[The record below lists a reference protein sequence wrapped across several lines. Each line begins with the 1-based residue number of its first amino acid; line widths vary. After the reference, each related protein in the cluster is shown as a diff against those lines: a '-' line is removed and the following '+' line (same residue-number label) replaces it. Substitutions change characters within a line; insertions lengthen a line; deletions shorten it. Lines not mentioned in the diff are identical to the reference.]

1 MADRDEMVRRQEALA
16 RFGEAALRS
25 DDVQEILTEACRL
38 VAKALDVSFAKVLE
52 IDRQTNEALV
62 RAGYGWDAGVVG
74 KVRLPLGERSSEAKA
89 INTSRPLITRN
100 IAEEERFEF
109 PNFMREHGVVALV
122 NVPVFVPG
130 GEPYGLLQVDSR
142 EPRDFG
148 DEDIAFLA
156 TYATIL
162 GPVIDRLH
170 KVSDLRQA
178 RDRNAMLLRELQ
190 HRVKNDLAVVQ
201 SIIRLRAKG
210 ASEEARNEL
219 RIVGERIETLRLLQ
233 DQLYSRPDVERVAM
247 RPYVQELLGNLA
259 AWHQGAAGA
268 VELRIDVAELELQPS
283 IAAALGLILNEFTTN
298 SFKYGFDGRPGIL
311 TVGLSPSSDDKL
323 VLRVAD
329 NGVGFAKQDANAR
342 RGTGMTLIDGLARQL
357 GGQANWSSEAGVRL
371 EVEFPLDGESQDG
384 AVVAYE

>member
-38 VAKALDVSFAKVLE
+38 VAEALDVNFAKVLE

-74 KVRLPLGERSSEAKA
+74 RVRLPLGERSSEARA
-89 INTSRPLITRN
+89 INTARPLITRN

-109 PNFMREHGVVALV
+109 PDFMRDHGVVALV

-178 RDRNAMLLRELQ
+178 RDRNAVLLRELQ

-233 DQLYSRPDVERVAM
+233 DQLYSRPDVDRVAI

-259 AWHQGAAGA
+259 AWHQGAAGS
-268 VELRIDVAELELQPS
+268 VELRVDVAELEVQPS
-283 IAAALGLILNEFTTN
+283 VAAALGLILNEFTTN

-323 VLRVAD
+323 VLRIAD
-329 NGVGFAKQDANAR
+329 NGVGFAKQDATAR
-342 RGTGMTLIDGLARQL
+342 RGTGMTLIEGLARQL
-357 GGQANWSSEAGVRL
+357 GGRTNWSSEGGVRL
-371 EVEFPLDGESQDG
+371 EVEFPLDGGSDDG
-384 AVVAYE
+384 ATVALE

>member
-38 VAKALDVSFAKVLE
+38 VAEALDVSFAKVLE

>member
-38 VAKALDVSFAKVLE
+38 VAEALGVDFAKVLE

-62 RAGYGWDAGVVG
+62 RAGYGWNAGVVG
-74 KVRLPLGERSSEAKA
+74 RVHLPLGERSSEAQA
-89 INTSRPLITRN
+89 INTARPLITRN

-109 PNFMREHGVVALV
+109 PDFMREHGVVALV

-142 EPRDFG
+142 EPRNFG
-148 DEDIAFLA
+148 EEDIAFLT

-170 KVSDLRQA
+170 KVSDLGQA

-210 ASEEARNEL
+210 ASEEVREEL

-233 DQLYSRPDVERVAM
+233 EQLYSRPDVDRVAI

-259 AWHQGAAGA
+259 AWHQGAAGP
-268 VELRIDVAELELQPS
+268 VELNIDVAELEVPPS
-283 IAAALGLILNEFTTN
+283 VAAALGLILNEFTTN
-298 SFKYGFDGRPGIL
+298 SFKYGFKGRLGIL
-311 TVGLSPSSDDKL
+311 TVGLSTSSDSRA
-323 VLRVAD
+323 VLRIAD
-329 NGVGFAKQDANAR
+329 NGAGFAKQDANAR
-342 RGTGMTLIDGLARQL
+342 RGTGMTLIDGLAQQL
-357 GGQANWSSEAGVRL
+357 GGQANWSSKAGVRL
-371 EVEFPLDGESQDG
+371 EVEFPLDGENG
-384 AVVAYE
+384 TRPTVE

>member
-1 MADRDEMVRRQEALA
+1 MADRDEMVRRQDALA
-16 RFGEAALRS
+16 RFGETALRS
-25 DDVQEILTEACRL
+25 DDLQEILTEACRL
-38 VAKALDVSFAKVLE
+38 VAEALGVSFAKVLE
-52 IDRQTNEALV
+52 IDHQTHEALV
-62 RAGYGWDAGVVG
+62 RAGYGWNAGVVG
-74 KVRLPLGERSSEAKA
+74 RVRLPLGERSSEAQA
-89 INTSRPLITRN
+89 INTARPLITRN

-109 PNFMREHGVVALV
+109 PDFMREHGVVALV

-148 DEDIAFLA
+148 EEDIAFLT

-170 KVSDLRQA
+170 KVGDLGRA

-210 ASEEARNEL
+210 ASEEVRNEL
-219 RIVGERIETLRLLQ
+219 RIMGERIETLRLLQ
-233 DQLYSRPDVERVAM
+233 EQLYSRPDVDRVAL
-247 RPYVQELLGNLA
+247 RPYVQELLENLA
-259 AWHQGAAGA
+259 AWHRGAGGL
-268 VELRIDVAELELQPS
+268 VELRIDVADLEAPPS
-283 IAAALGLILNEFTTN
+283 IAAPLGLILNEFTTN
-298 SFKYGFDGRPGIL
+298 SFKYAFKGRPGVL
-311 TVGLSPSSDDKL
+311 TVGLSASSDNRA
-323 VLRVAD
+323 VLRIAD
-329 NGVGFAKQDANAR
+329 NGVGFAKQNANAR

-371 EVEFPLDGESQDG
+371 EVDFTLDGKSENG
-384 AVVAYE
+384 ATR

>member
-1 MADRDEMVRRQEALA
+1 M
-16 RFGEAALRS
+16 
-25 DDVQEILTEACRL
+25 
-38 VAKALDVSFAKVLE
+38 
-52 IDRQTNEALV
+52 
-62 RAGYGWDAGVVG
+62 
-74 KVRLPLGERSSEAKA
+74 
-89 INTSRPLITRN
+89 RN
-100 IAEEERFEF
+100 
-109 PNFMREHGVVALV
+109 
-122 NVPVFVPG
+122 
-130 GEPYGLLQVDSR
+130 
-142 EPRDFG
+142 FG

-178 RDRNAMLLRELQ
+178 RDRNAVLLRELQ

-233 DQLYSRPDVERVAM
+233 DQLYSRPDVDRVAI

-259 AWHQGAAGA
+259 AWHQGAAGS
-268 VELRIDVAELELQPS
+268 VELRVDVAELEVQPS
-283 IAAALGLILNEFTTN
+283 VAAALGLILNEFTTN

-323 VLRVAD
+323 VLRIAD
-329 NGVGFAKQDANAR
+329 NGVGFAKQDATAR
-342 RGTGMTLIDGLARQL
+342 RGTGMTLIEGLARQL
-357 GGQANWSSEAGVRL
+357 GGRTNWSSEGGVRL
-371 EVEFPLDGESQDG
+371 EVEFPLDGGSDDG
-384 AVVAYE
+384 ATVALE

>member
-25 DDVQEILTEACRL
+25 DDLQEILTEACRL
-38 VAKALDVSFAKVLE
+38 VAEALGVNFAKVLE

-62 RAGYGWDAGVVG
+62 RAGYGWNAGVVG
-74 KVRLPLGERSSEAKA
+74 RVRLPLGERSSEAQA
-89 INTSRPLITRN
+89 INTARPLITRN
-100 IAEEERFEF
+100 IAEEKRFEF
-109 PNFMREHGVVALV
+109 PDFMREHGVVALV

-142 EPRDFG
+142 DPRNFG
-148 DEDIAFLA
+148 KEDIAFLT

-170 KVSDLRQA
+170 KVSDLGQA
-178 RDRNAMLLRELQ
+178 QDRNAMLLRELQ

-210 ASEEARNEL
+210 ASEEVRNEL

-233 DQLYSRPDVERVAM
+233 EQLYSRSDVDRVAL
-247 RPYVQELLGNLA
+247 RPYLQELLENLA
-259 AWHQGAAGA
+259 AWHRVAAEP
-268 VELRIDVAELELQPS
+268 VELRIDLANLEVPPSVAAP
-283 IAAALGLILNEFTTN
+283 LGLILNEFTTN
-298 SFKYGFDGRPGIL
+298 SFKHAFQGRPGIL
-311 TVGLSPSSDDKL
+311 TVGLSASSDGRA
-323 VLRVAD
+323 VLRIAD
-329 NGVGFAKQDANAR
+329 NGAGFAKQDANAR

-357 GGQANWSSEAGVRL
+357 GGQANWSSDAGVRL
-371 EVEFPLDGESQDG
+371 EVEFPLDGESG
-384 AVVAYE
+384 SRATVE

>member
-38 VAKALDVSFAKVLE
+38 VAEALDVNFAKVLE

-74 KVRLPLGERSSEAKA
+74 RVRLPLGERSSEARA
-89 INTSRPLITRN
+89 INTARPLITRN

-109 PNFMREHGVVALV
+109 PDFMRDHGVVALV

-178 RDRNAMLLRELQ
+178 RDRNAVLLRELQ

-233 DQLYSRPDVERVAM
+233 DQLYSRPDVDRVAI

-259 AWHQGAAGA
+259 AWHQGAAGS
-268 VELRIDVAELELQPS
+268 VELRVDVAKLEVQPS
-283 IAAALGLILNEFTTN
+283 VAAALGLILNEFTTN

-323 VLRVAD
+323 VLRIAD
-329 NGVGFAKQDANAR
+329 NGVGFAKQDATAR
-342 RGTGMTLIDGLARQL
+342 RGTGMTLIEGLARQL
-357 GGQANWSSEAGVRL
+357 GGRTNWSSEGGVRL
-371 EVEFPLDGESQDG
+371 EVEFPLDGGSDDG
-384 AVVAYE
+384 ATVALE

>member
-38 VAKALDVSFAKVLE
+38 VAEALDVSFAKVLE

-357 GGQANWSSEAGVRL
+357 GGQANWSSEAGVHL

>member
-38 VAKALDVSFAKVLE
+38 VAEALEVNFAKVLE

-74 KVRLPLGERSSEAKA
+74 RVRLPLGERSSEARA
-89 INTSRPLITRN
+89 INTARPLITRN

-109 PNFMREHGVVALV
+109 PDFMRDHGVVALV

-178 RDRNAMLLRELQ
+178 RDRNAVLLRELQ

-233 DQLYSRPDVERVAM
+233 DQLYSRPDVDRVAI

-259 AWHQGAAGA
+259 AWHQGAAGS
-268 VELRIDVAELELQPS
+268 VELRVDVAELEVQPS
-283 IAAALGLILNEFTTN
+283 VAAALGLILNEFTTN

-323 VLRVAD
+323 VLRIAD
-329 NGVGFAKQDANAR
+329 NGVGFAKQDATAR
-342 RGTGMTLIDGLARQL
+342 RGTGMTLIEGLARQL
-357 GGQANWSSEAGVRL
+357 GGRTNWSSEGGVRL
-371 EVEFPLDGESQDG
+371 EVEFPLDGGSDDG
-384 AVVAYE
+384 ATVALE